1 MSYESVVVVL
11 DATRPDSIPV
21 NALTV
26 LRDPI
31 EIADDVP
38 HSTRRALPTS
48 VPGAAVYVTSN
59 PNGEGA
65 VERVARGARLIA
77 AEALKG
83 DELVAASRLM
93 DRLWSYEGW
102 EVAQTHE
109 SLVRY
114 LLEETYEVLDAIVD
128 GDRQTLREELG
139 DLLLQVLFHSRIA
152 EAVPGEEA
160 FDIDDVARGL
170 IVKLTH
176 RTPHLATDPSGDID
190 VAAQERA
197 WDEMKAI
204 EKRRASELDGVA
216 VSQPAFRLVE
226 QYVSRVSRA
235 GFPEELIP
243 VELIAMATQM
253 RDLDGLL
260 RMKALSF
267 ADRFRVAE
275 QYVKNHVDEV
285 DRAPVDCL
293 TPPLDRW
300 SAAWRLS
307 ATE

>member
-21 NALTV
+21 DALAA

-38 HSTRRALPTS
+38 TLTRHALPAS
-48 VPGAAVYVTSN
+48 VPGAAVYVTSD
-59 PNGEGA
+59 PDGEGVA
-65 VERVARGARLIA
+65 ERVARGARLIA
-77 AEALKG
+77 SRPRKG

-114 LLEETYEVLDAIVD
+114 LIEETYEVLDAIVD
-128 GDRQTLREELG
+128 SDHQALREELG

-152 EAVPGEEA
+152 ESEQGGEA

-170 IVKLTH
+170 IAKITH
-176 RTPHLATDPSGDID
+176 RTPHLSTDPSGDID

-204 EKRRASELDGVA
+204 EKSRASELDGVA

-235 GFPEELIP
+235 GFPENLVPAELTS
-243 VELIAMATQM
+243 MATEM

-260 RMKALSF
+260 RAKALSF
-267 ADRFRVAE
+267 ADRFRAAE
-275 QYVKNHVDEV
+275 QYVKQHIDDVGC
-285 DRAPVDCL
+285 APGGCSAA
-293 TPPLDRW
+293 PLDRW
-300 SAAWRLS
+300 SLAWRRS